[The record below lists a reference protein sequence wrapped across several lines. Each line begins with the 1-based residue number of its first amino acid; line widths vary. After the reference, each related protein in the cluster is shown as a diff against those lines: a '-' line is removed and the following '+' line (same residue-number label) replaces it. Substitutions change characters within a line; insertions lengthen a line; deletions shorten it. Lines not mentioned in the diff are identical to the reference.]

1 MHIVSNIALISIN
14 ETLFIQ
20 LISFLI
26 FLFLINRIMFRPV
39 KKIMGDRV
47 DYMEDLKQAV
57 VDADKEIAR
66 LTEQLAEKESAARAE
81 ALSLK
86 KEIEELALD
95 KASEIQQAARD
106 EIAEL
111 NNKNFEEVKTQ
122 ITEARQHLQTEA
134 EALVTGIMEKVL
146 NRRFAS

>member
-1 MHIVSNIALISIN
+1 MQIISNIALISIN
-14 ETLFIQ
+14 ETMIVQ
-20 LISFLI
+20 VISFLI
-26 FLFLINRIMFRPV
+26 FLYIINRIMFRPI

-86 KEIEELALD
+86 KEIEELALG
-95 KASEIQQAARD
+95 KVSEIQQAARD